1 MSKSIHSF
9 THMHTYTC
17 NIVQPVD
24 SAKLFTAYVNIHD
37 DYGDGGTVVDRTV
50 VDP

>member
-1 MSKSIHSF
+1 MSKSIHS
-9 THMHTYTC
+9 HTCTYIC